1 MQDNEQRRQEVYKYF
16 KDNLNIDFN
25 SFTPQKARMVVD
37 EMNKKLDEQIAEE
50 KRKNTE
56 LTNMIYAER
65 NRIMEL
71 TQELYG

>member
-56 LTNMIYAER
+56 LTNMIYTER

>member
-50 KRKNTE
+50 KRKNIE
-56 LTNMIYAER
+56 LTNMIYTER

>member
-1 MQDNEQRRQEVYKYF
+1 VQDNEQRRQEVYKYF

-56 LTNMIYAER
+56 LTNMIYTER